1 MTDDPHHLPN
11 DPSPDVLTMT
21 RRLLRPSSAPIW
33 SKCAGSYV
41 LEALYP
47 EDEESLKARE
57 GTAAHFY
64 VTEAVQG
71 RVHPVGT
78 LAPNGHPI
86 DEEMIEAGQCF
97 VDDVMRE
104 APGLFHEGRPVPWSP
119 ESQYG
124 TLRIETKLT
133 MHGLIHGL
141 CEGTPDGYLLD
152 LAGRRLIIWDFKYGH
167 GYVDPRTAQLIA
179 YAAGVFE
186 AHELTADDVADLDV
200 SLRIVQPRNY
210 DDVGP
215 VRRWD
220 TKGRVIM
227 AEIEVLARMAEAATG
242 PNPTTQ
248 TGEHCRYCA
257 ANHGCPAA
265 QAVALNIVDMAG
277 KAVPRDL
284 PPAAL
289 GLHLRNLQIAQQ
301 RLKGHVDA
309 VEATVMAE
317 TRKGSETGW
326 TVTHGKAR
334 ERWAKPPA
342 EVFALGDMMG
352 VDLRKPPE
360 AITPNQA
367 RDLGLDAAVIAAYA
381 ERPSGAAKL
390 TPRDASTA
398 ARVFGGKE

>member
-1 MTDDPHHLPN
+1 MTTQP
-11 DPSPDVLTMT
+11 
-21 RRLLRPSSAPIW
+21 LLRPSSAPIW

-71 RVHPVGT
+71 RIHPVGT

-97 VDDVMRE
+97 VDDVFAEWNR
-104 APGLFHEGRPVPWSP
+104 APTGPNP
-119 ESQYG
+119 
-124 TLRIETKLT
+124 TLRVETRLT
-133 MHGLIHGL
+133 MHGMVHAL
-141 CEGTPDGYLLD
+141 CEGTPDAYLLD
-152 LAGRRLIIWDFKYGH
+152 LAGKRLIVWDYKYGH
-167 GYVDPRTAQLIA
+167 GYVDPFANAQLVA

-186 AHELTADDVADLDV
+186 AYELTAEDVADLDV

-220 TKGRVIM
+220 TKGRVIW

-242 PNPTTQ
+242 PDPTTQ

-284 PPAAL
+284 PPSAL

-301 RLKGHVDA
+301 RLKGHIDA

-326 TVTHGKAR
+326 AITHGKAR
-334 ERWAKPPA
+334 ERWTKPPV

-352 VDLRKPPE
+352 VDLRKPSE

>member
-1 MTDDPHHLPN
+1 MAP
-11 DPSPDVLTMT
+11 
-21 RRLLRPSSAPIW
+21 LLRPSSAPIW

-86 DEEMIEAGQCF
+86 DEEMVAAGASF
-97 VDDVMRE
+97 INDVMGEAYRE
-104 APGLFHEGRPVPWSP
+104 GAAPT
-119 ESQYG
+119 

-186 AHELTADDVADLDV
+186 AYELTAADVADLDV

-242 PNPTTQ
+242 PNPATQ

-265 QAVALNIVDMAG
+265 QAVALNIVDLAG

-352 VDLRKPPE
+352 VELRKPSE

>member
-1 MTDDPHHLPN
+1 MTIQP
-11 DPSPDVLTMT
+11 
-21 RRLLRPSSAPIW
+21 LLRPSSAPIW

-57 GTAAHFY
+57 GTAAHYY

-86 DEEMIEAGQCF
+86 DEEMVEAGQCF
-97 VDDVMRE
+97 VDDAHAAVASTTRGGTM
-104 APGLFHEGRPVPWSP
+104 VPQCSF
-119 ESQYG
+119 
-124 TLRIETKLT
+124 RVETRLT
-133 MHGLIHGL
+133 MHGLIHAL
-141 CEGTPDGYLLD
+141 CEGTPDAYLLD
-152 LAGRRLIIWDFKYGH
+152 RAGKRLIVWDYKYGR
-167 GYVDPRTAQLIA
+167 GYVDPFVNAQLIA

-186 AHELTADDVADLDV
+186 AYELTAEDVAEMDV

-220 TKGRVIM
+220 TKGRVIW
-227 AEIEVLARMAEAATG
+227 AEIEVLARMAERATA
-242 PNPTTQ
+242 PDAPTQ
-248 TGEHCRYCA
+248 TGEHCRYCT

-265 QAVALNIVDMAG
+265 QAVALNVVDMAG
-277 KAVPRDL
+277 KSVPRDL

-289 GLHLRNLQIAQQ
+289 GLHLRNLQAGVQ
-301 RLKGHVDA
+301 RLKGHIDA

-317 TRKGSETGW
+317 TRKGVETGW
-326 TVTHGKAR
+326 AITHGKAR

-342 EVFALGDMMG
+342 EVFALGDMLG
-352 VDLRKPPE
+352 VELRKPPE

-381 ERPSGAAKL
+381 ERPTGAAKL

-398 ARVFGGKE
+398 ARVFGGKED